1 MNSTMMSKARRKY
14 SVRRRRLTV
23 CRQLPSKQYCYF
35 QPAEQIPCQP
45 PNFPRTSIIYIRN
58 PHLCQPSHL
67 MSVFSYHPITNDQ
80 RSYSEIVDV
89 TDSITMS
96 RISSLVFVGWPAHD
110 QLTPILEDLRWII
123 SICQA
128 LNRMLLN
135 VRKTHLTYQPPCT
148 SCDTPREKGEGT

>member
-35 QPAEQIPCQP
+35 QPAVQIPCQP

-58 PHLCQPSHL
+58 PHLCQPRHL

-89 TDSITMS
+89 TNSITMS
-96 RISSLVFVGWPAHD
+96 RISSLVFVGWPAQD
-110 QLTPILEDLRWII
+110 QLTPLLGDLRWIF
-123 SICQA
+123 SICRAQ
-128 LNRMLLN
+128 NRRLVN
-135 VRKTHLTYQPPCT
+135 V
-148 SCDTPREKGEGT
+148 